1 MNWSDFRAAQG
12 WRKVLITGLL
22 GISLLVHVSTGLS
35 QGTPSTAG
43 KEPSLVREDAPT
55 GTYWKL
61 VKTEDDPDGHSHKE
75 TLGALSVETSQGAGV
90 WTYEKV
96 GRDRKN
102 QVFVDWKFKLEFTVP
117 PPVLKPGQVVT
128 LSITGTA
135 QSEHK
140 RHPSKAWGAYYATGG
155 KLTWV
160 RTVRGAT
167 SLPRAG
173 WFVGSAHKNTLDAPE
188 GLAEYVLTVPQGDGP
203 DVITIWA
210 VAQSKR
216 NIVAR
221 YTYQKV
227 AGGSS

>member
-1 MNWSDFRAAQG
+1 MSWSDRRVG
-12 WRKVLITGLL
+12 RCWPRVLIAVMLGL
-22 GISLLVHVSTGLS
+22 SLLVPISTGLS
-35 QGTPSTAG
+35 QSTPSTG
-43 KEPSLVREDAPT
+43 KETREDAPT

-75 TLGALSVETSQGAGV
+75 TLGALSVETSQRAGV

-102 QVFVDWKFKLEFTVP
+102 QVFVDWKFRLEFTVP

-128 LSITGTA
+128 LTITGTA
-135 QSEHK
+135 QSENK
-140 RHPSKAWGAYYATGG
+140 RHPSKAWGAFYATGG

-160 RTVRGAT
+160 RTVRGTT

-188 GLAEYVLTVPQGDGP
+188 GIAEYALTVPQGDGP
-203 DVITIWA
+203 EVITIWA
-210 VAQSKR
+210 VAQNKR

-227 AGGSS
+227 GGGAS